1 LHHVSPTVTNAL
13 DQDGRGNAAP
23 RDFAVVG
30 YPPCQ
35 GEADCLRFGFDK
47 SQPIELGTFEYKLV
61 GSSDDSPRRSI
72 QSFTVKDS
80 TSTDTDMEGCTEP
93 NATTCS
99 GGDDN
104 VLKFV
109 NNQELSSDNGTV
121 IQGLTLFIKDN
132 WGNDEY
138 TCIYHVG
145 VHGQQ
150 K

>member
-1 LHHVSPTVTNAL
+1 M
-13 DQDGRGNAAP
+13 G
-23 RDFAVVG
+23 
-30 YPPCQ
+30 
-35 GEADCLRFGFDK
+35 
-47 SQPIELGTFEYKLV
+47 
-61 GSSDDSPRRSI
+61 
-72 QSFTVKDS
+72 
-80 TSTDTDMEGCTEP
+80 GCTEP
-93 NATTCS
+93 KATTCGG

-104 VLKFV
+104 VLNFV
-109 NNQELSSDNGTV
+109 DNQELSSDNGTV